1 MNVSPYMPSLSIM
14 VLFFSYSI
22 EPQGIVRHPVL
33 EQVLLQ
39 TIDANLIKR
48 FQGVSSWNRL
58 VHIEAS

>member
-1 MNVSPYMPSLSIM
+1 M